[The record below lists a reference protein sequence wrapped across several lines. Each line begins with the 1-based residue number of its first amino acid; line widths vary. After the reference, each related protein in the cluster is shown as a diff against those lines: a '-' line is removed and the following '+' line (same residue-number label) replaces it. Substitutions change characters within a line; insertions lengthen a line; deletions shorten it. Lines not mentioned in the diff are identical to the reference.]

1 MQIVLEVPSEGRM
14 IAEMIRKLGKNIGD
28 FLNNIDDDLYI
39 GGATILVIILFCIV
53 VTLNVFF

>member
-1 MQIVLEVPSEGRM
+1 M